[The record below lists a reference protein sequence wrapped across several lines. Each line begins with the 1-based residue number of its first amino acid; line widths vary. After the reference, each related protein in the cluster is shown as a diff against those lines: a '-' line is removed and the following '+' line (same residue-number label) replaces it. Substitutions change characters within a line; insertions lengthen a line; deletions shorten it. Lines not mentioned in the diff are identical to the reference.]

1 MLFENFE
8 GFKKIKNEKNLN
20 LENIYSV
27 LEKYQNEMGKIEYKI
42 EANKKVIIVAIDG
55 KYDAKVRLDSN
66 YIIIERILEQGEFP
80 GELPTEEKGK
90 EIEMAQADRMID
102 QIYDLLKDYID
113 DGEIKEHITSSKVTL
128 KMKESEKKGFFSN
141 GSTFEVEDESNKLIY
156 TIVNKKFNKL
166 FSIKSI
172 ECHMEVTSVNYAD
185 LNENIIE
192 IQEKPFNVTTM
203 KKDDTTDKLR
213 FISKGIGK
221 KLKISADYTENHYV
235 IELNEIVIGA
245 VDCLNPLT
253 RNEYRIEINDLKE
266 MHFVVSCAVLIDT
279 YMKKEN
285 L

>member
-1 MLFENFE
+1 
-8 GFKKIKNEKNLN
+8 
-20 LENIYSV
+20 
-27 LEKYQNEMGKIEYKI
+27 
-42 EANKKVIIVAIDG
+42 
-55 KYDAKVRLDSN
+55 
-66 YIIIERILEQGEFP
+66 
-80 GELPTEEKGK
+80 
-90 EIEMAQADRMID
+90 
-102 QIYDLLKDYID
+102 
-113 DGEIKEHITSSKVTL
+113 
-128 KMKESEKKGFFSN
+128 
-141 GSTFEVEDESNKLIY
+141 
-156 TIVNKKFNKL
+156 
-166 FSIKSI
+166 
-172 ECHMEVTSVNYAD
+172 MEVTSVNYAD